1 MTFAEKL
8 NKAKQGNREA
18 YNNLCAEAADS
29 LYTIAYLTLRT
40 EEDAKSAVRFALG
53 DGYTA
58 IARINDLP
66 HLKAWLIRE
75 LTKHIVA
82 RLKEYRILGTP
93 VTADGGAKGEMAKL
107 PDIERLVYSI
117 YAVSGYS
124 VREMSMITSLTEE
137 VVTKKLESATK
148 RLGASAETV
157 KSFAADFKAP
167 AEFRPSDNRKF
178 GDETAEI
185 DTSDDDGLIG
195 EMERISEIA
204 SGNAPAPRIEK
215 AEIKEDVAV
224 AEQNAERSATEE
236 THEKDAPKES
246 VELNARTFIS
256 VITAERIK
264 GGEFLQMLGNTRISN
279 SAYREIETNPNLTK
293 ARLIEILEQ
302 SPLTSDDYYKLLTM
316 VKERRELLDAREERR
331 LKQEQAGLFTVRRE
345 KYQKKEREE
354 PKSELSR
361 LLEET
366 SVADEIIGEPISRED
381 IPEEKE
387 EPEKPAETTETD
399 TDTATEENTEP
410 STAKTDDKAA
420 EKDNSEESDE
430 VVVGIA
436 PRPTRARTSK
446 KRPSYNEG
454 AMKLEGGGINPPT
467 KQGFNPFGDS
477 DKPDFSSL
485 EEVDELESAKPKKL
499 GRKDI
504 IGNSVDELAKE
515 AESAAKRE
523 KYKGKEFFFDDEEY
537 YEGANRGKLIFCGV
551 LAVLLIGA
559 SFGIRYMNTGSFLP
573 NDEPPS
579 VSDDEEQKPD
589 IPTEITSYADIF
601 NIISN
606 RETRSPAFRTDYYG
620 SGEAYRAEL
629 STDILRSG
637 NVSYI
642 LNDGV
647 IRAVTLN
654 PDAPEEKGRITV
666 NPELKLLGYTESFG
680 EIYVIYSNG
689 ENVTA
694 EVYGEDLTLSY
705 TYSQDGNFVGFRTY
719 KNKLLLVTKLNMSEN
734 AKETDTETF
743 MPSYSFNGEKKTIE
757 FTSVNL
763 VEKADYNGYTLIGA
777 AAKDG
782 GQATAVIGGYDT
794 FFSYTDDSFNILIAD
809 KNKTFDI
816 SYELVGTNVNKL
828 YEKQYKGEAFSA
840 DSVNGNLFVGYNLND
855 GKLIISS
862 TDEELSF
869 AGDGEMPVG
878 VTFTGSKAY
887 IITNHAE
894 KGNVLYGFNTIGKLS
909 ADETASAEAVYTDR
923 LVPVGD
929 KLIGLKATAG
939 SDGSRE
945 GLKLSVYT
953 YDGGLKETAYADISV
968 DEKTAEKYIKYLSG
982 DAEANNGYLAIS
994 EDGKRIAVG
1003 TVYFDGVSEI
1013 ERIILFGYEGGK
1025 LTELGD
1031 LLLFDVKSDYRV
1043 LTINGDTLYIVTE
1056 DRIIT
1061 TDTEECKPTGYYGG
1075 ESGENSGNE
1084 VE

>member
-8 NKAKQGNREA
+8 KKAKQGNREA
-18 YNNLCAEAADS
+18 YNNLCSEVADS

-137 VVTKKLESATK
+137 VVSKKLESAIK
-148 RLGASAETV
+148 RLGASTETV
-157 KSFAADFKAP
+157 KSFAAGSKAP
-167 AEFRPSDNRKF
+167 DEFRPSDGGKF

-204 SGNAPAPRIEK
+204 SGNAPAPEPEKTEKYEK
-215 AEIKEDVAV
+215 ADDSAVSEDEEDT
-224 AEQNAERSATEE
+224 AEKGA
-236 THEKDAPKES
+236 
-246 VELNARTFIS
+246 VELNAKTFIS
-256 VITAERIK
+256 VISAERIK

-316 VKERRELLDAREERR
+316 VKERRELLDAKEERR

-354 PKSELSR
+354 PKSELSK

-366 SVADEIIGEPISRED
+366 SVADEIIGTPVSREEL
-381 IPEEKE
+381 PEEKPSEKKEQPEIAETVE
-387 EPEKPAETTETD
+387 ETDKAEETAPEKPV
-399 TDTATEENTEP
+399 AT
-410 STAKTDDKAA
+410 
-420 EKDNSEESDE
+420 
-430 VVVGIA
+430 
-436 PRPTRARTSK
+436 PRIPTPTRARTSK
-446 KRPSYNEG
+446 KKPSYDEG
-454 AMKLEGGGINPPT
+454 AMRLDGGGINPPR

-504 IGNSVDELAKE
+504 IGNSVDDLAKE
-515 AESAAKRE
+515 AEGAAKRE

-537 YEGANRGKLIFCGV
+537 YEGANRGKLIFCAV

-559 SFGIRYMNTGSFLP
+559 SFGVRYMNTGSFLP
-573 NDEPPS
+573 TDEPPA
-579 VSDDEEQKPD
+579 VSDDEQQKPD
-589 IPTEITSYADIF
+589 IPTEVTSYADIYG
-601 NIISN
+601 IISN
-606 RETRSPAFRTDYYG
+606 RETRSPAFSAEYYG
-620 SGEAYRAEL
+620 SGEAYKSAL
-629 STDILRSG
+629 STDILRSEG
-637 NVSYI
+637 VSYI

-647 IRAVTLN
+647 IRAVSLN
-654 PDAPEEKGRITV
+654 PDAPAEKGKITL

-680 EIYVIYSNG
+680 EIYIIYSDG
-689 ENVTA
+689 YNVTA
-694 EVYGEDLTLSY
+694 EVYGEDMALSY
-705 TYSQDGNFVGFRTY
+705 TYSQNGSFVGFRTY
-719 KNKLLLVTKLNMSEN
+719 QNKLLLITKLNMSET
-734 AKETDTETF
+734 AKEGETETF
-743 MPSYSFNGEKKTIE
+743 VPAYSFNGAEKTIE
-757 FTSVNL
+757 FTDVNL
-763 VEKADYNGYTLIGA
+763 LEKADYNGYTVIGCA
-777 AAKDG
+777 ASDG

-794 FFSYTDDSFNILIAD
+794 FFSWIDDSFNLIYAD
-809 KNKTFDI
+809 KNKTFEV
-816 SYELVGTNVNKL
+816 SYELVGTKVNAL

-840 DSVNGNLFVGYNLND
+840 DSVNGDIFVGYNLND
-855 GKLIISS
+855 GKLIISD
-862 TDEELSF
+862 TTTTELSF
-869 AGDGEMPVG
+869 AGDGERPIG
-878 VTFTGSKAY
+878 FTSTATKAFV
-887 IITNHAE
+887 ITDHPERGA
-894 KGNVLYGFNTIGKLS
+894 VLYGFNTVGTLS
-909 ADETASAEAVYTDR
+909 ADETAGADAVYTDK
-923 LVPVGD
+923 LVTLGD
-929 KLIGLKATAG
+929 KLLGLKAVAG
-939 SDGSRE
+939 ADGSRE

-953 YDGGLKETAYADISV
+953 YDGSLKETVFADISV
-968 DEKTAEKYIKYLSG
+968 DEKTDPKYAKYLSG
-982 DAEANNGYLAIS
+982 DAEANNGYLAVS

-1013 ERIILFGYEGGK
+1013 ERIILFGYENGV

-1043 LTINGDTLYIVTE
+1043 LTIKDNTLYIITE

-1061 TDTEECKPTGYYGG
+1061 TDTEECKPTGYFGTNIPSDGG
-1075 ESGENSGNE
+1075 ESEEESGNE
-1084 VE
+1084 TE